1 MSERITAAEADRVLE
16 VLTRHARELVGLGP
30 VRLEAG
36 GVSLDLSG
44 AAAPIPVAA
53 QPPADAPPTSSAR
66 TVTSEAVGVFYR
78 ASGPDAPPFV
88 AEGDVIEPGRQIGIV
103 EVMKLMIPVEAT
115 LGGRVEEFL
124 VADGEAV
131 EHGQPLLRL
140 GEP

>member
-1 MSERITAAEADRVLE
+1 VSERITAAEADRVLE
-16 VLTRHARELVGLGP
+16 VLTRHARELAGLGP
-30 VRLEAG
+30 VRLAAG
-36 GVSLDLSG
+36 GVSLELSG
-44 AAAPIPVAA
+44 LAAPSPAPL
-53 QPPADAPPTSSAR
+53 QPPAVAPSPGR
-66 TVTSEAVGVFYR
+66 TITSEAVGVFYR
-78 ASGPDAPPFV
+78 APGPDSPPFV